1 MIIVPD
7 KWTVGIYGMLNNA
20 EHGLEDEI
28 FKGSGIEVVNPAWK
42 DEEAFRKML
51 PDLDG
56 LIVLTTEV
64 DRSVVESL
72 KKCKVAV
79 RQGLGVDNFD
89 LAALKEKSIQ
99 AYNVPDYCVD
109 EVTTHTMTMALMLV
123 RNMTYYMRD
132 IGDKVWNSLKAPQSR
147 RADELTFALAGFG
160 RMAQVVAAKA
170 KPFFKEVAAYDPYIN
185 REAASRLEVKVV
197 GTLEEL
203 LKTADV
209 LSIHIPLTDS
219 TQHMFNEERLRL
231 MKPTAFLVNTARG
244 GLVDGKALYRALS
257 ESWIQGAATDV
268 LEVEPPSFDDPLF
281 TLKNLIVTP
290 HAAWRSDAAG
300 RDIRVFAARTM
311 KTALLEGTAPNR
323 VL

>member
-1 MIIVPD
+1 MAGNF
-7 KWTVGIYGMLNNA
+7 TVGIYGMLNNS
-20 EHGLEDEI
+20 EHTLEDEV
-28 FKGSGIEVVNPAWK
+28 FKGSGIEIVNPAWK

-51 PDLDG
+51 PDVDG

-64 DRSVVESL
+64 DRPVVESL

-89 LAALKEKSIQ
+89 LDALKEKGIQ

-109 EVTTHTMTMALMLV
+109 EVTTHTLTMALMLV
-123 RNMTYYMRD
+123 RNMTYYMSD
-132 IGDKVWNSLKAPQSR
+132 INAKVWNSLKAPQSR
-147 RADELTFALAGFG
+147 RADELTFATAGFG

-170 KPFFKEVAAYDPYIN
+170 KPFFKEIMAYDPFIN
-185 REAASRLEVKVV
+185 RDATERLGIKVV
-197 GTLEEL
+197 STLEEL

-209 LSIHIPLTDS
+209 VSIHIPLMDS
-219 TQHMFNEERLRL
+219 THHMFNEERLRL
-231 MKPTAFLVNTARG
+231 MKPSAFLVNTARG
-244 GLVDGKALYRALS
+244 GLVDGKALHRALS
-257 ESWIQGAATDV
+257 EGWIQGAATDV
-268 LEVEPPSFDDPLF
+268 LETEPPSFDDPLF
-281 TLKNLIVTP
+281 SLPNLIVTP

-311 KTALLEGTAPNR
+311 KTVLLEGEAPNR

>member
-1 MIIVPD
+1 MAE
-7 KWTVGIYGMLNNA
+7 KFTVGIYGMLNNS
-20 EHGLEDEI
+20 EHSLEDEV
-28 FKGSGIEVVNPAWK
+28 FKGSGIEIVNPAWK
-42 DEEAFRKML
+42 DEDAFRKML
-51 PDLDG
+51 PDVDG

-64 DRSVVESL
+64 DRSVVDSL

-89 LAALKEKSIQ
+89 LAALKEKGIQ

-109 EVTTHTMTMALMLV
+109 EVTTHTLTMALMLV

-132 IGDKVWNSLKAPQSR
+132 IDSKVWNSLKAPQSR
-147 RADELTFALAGFG
+147 RADELTFAVAGFG
-160 RMAQVVAAKA
+160 RMAQVAAAKA
-170 KPFFKEVAAYDPYIN
+170 KPFFKEITAYDPFIN
-185 REAASRLEVKVV
+185 RDAAARLGVKVV
-197 GTLEEL
+197 DTLEEL

-209 LSIHIPLTDS
+209 VSIHIPLMDS
-219 TQHMFNEERLRL
+219 THHMFNEERLRL

-244 GLVDGKALYRALS
+244 GLVDGKALYRALK
-257 ESWIQGAATDV
+257 EGWIQGAAADV
-268 LEVEPPSFDDPLF
+268 LETEPPSFDDPLF
-281 TLKNLIVTP
+281 SLKNLIVTP

-311 KTALLEGTAPNR
+311 KIALLEGEAPNR

>member
-1 MIIVPD
+1 MAMS
-7 KWTVGIYGMLNNA
+7 KKVGIYGMLNNA
-20 EHGLEDEI
+20 EHGLEAEV
-28 FKGSGIEVVNPAWK
+28 FQGSGIEIINPAWK
-42 DEEAFRKML
+42 DEEGFRKML
-51 PDLDG
+51 PEVDG

-64 DRSVVESL
+64 DRGVVENL

-89 LAALKEKSIQ
+89 LAALKEKNIQ
-99 AYNVPDYCVD
+99 AYNVPDYCID

-132 IGDKVWNSLKAPQSR
+132 ISEKVWNSLKAPQSR

-170 KPFFKEVAAYDPYIN
+170 KPYFKEITAYDPYIN
-185 REAASRLEVKVV
+185 RDAAARLGVKIVD
-197 GTLEEL
+197 TLEEL

-209 LSIHIPLTDS
+209 LSIHIPLMDS
-219 TQHMFNEERLRL
+219 TQHMFNEERLRM

-257 ESWIQGAATDV
+257 EGWIQGAATDV

-290 HAAWRSDAAG
+290 HSAWRSDAAG
-300 RDIRVFAARTM
+300 RDIRIFAARTM
-311 KTALLEGTAPNR
+311 KTALLEGEAPNR